1 MKVETLLPLGKLDP
15 GLRESD
21 TPLDI
26 RTVFRDAQEVEAL
39 AYDGMVV
46 EETKDD
52 PYVVL
57 GLAAQAT
64 QRITLSTSIA
74 LAFPRSPTVTAMSA
88 WTLQKLSNGRF
99 ILGLGTQ
106 VKGHIERRYG
116 LKWFSPAA
124 WMREYI
130 QAVRAIWDC
139 WQNGTALNF
148 QGERY
153 KLNLMVPL
161 FTPTPIE
168 HPNIPIQIAAVNPYI
183 CQVAGEVADG
193 IRPHPVCTPSYIRN
207 VMLPAV
213 AKGAAKAGRNPNGI
227 AVCMKPFVATAPDE
241 ATLRERMQTVRARLA
256 FYGSTPAYRV
266 VFETHGLGDLATELN
281 QLSRQQRWE
290 DMPPLVTDEM
300 IETFAAVGTYDQIAA
315 RIKQRYGGLI
325 THIEFGIPVRNDTEH
340 RQLREI
346 IQDLRRVA

>member
-15 GLRESD
+15 GLRESE

-74 LAFPRSPTVTAMSA
+74 LAFPRSPTVTALSA

-116 LKWFSPAA
+116 LTWSSPAA

-139 WQNGTALNF
+139 WQNGAALNF

-168 HPNIPIQIAAVNPYI
+168 HPNIPIQVAAVNPYI

-193 IRPHPVCTPSYIRN
+193 IRPHPVCTPSYIRT

-213 AKGAAKAGRNPNGI
+213 AKGAAKAGRNPKDI
-227 AVCMKPFVATAPDE
+227 AVCMKPFVATAADA
-241 ATLRERMQTVRARLA
+241 ATLRERRQIVRARLA

-266 VFETHGLGDLATELN
+266 VFETHGLGELATELN

-300 IETFAAVGTYDQIAA
+300 IETFAAVGTYEQIAA
-315 RIKQRYGGLI
+315 RIKQRYDGLI
-325 THIEFGIPVRNDTEH
+325 THIEFGIPVRNDPE
-340 RQLREI
+340 RGQLREI

>member
-15 GLRESD
+15 GLRESE

-26 RTVFRDAQEVEAL
+26 RTVFRDAQEVESL
-39 AYDGMVV
+39 GYDGMVV

-64 QRITLSTSIA
+64 QRITLSTSVA

-116 LKWFSPAA
+116 FKWSSPAA

-139 WQNGTALNF
+139 WQNGVALNF

-168 HPNIPIQIAAVNPYI
+168 HPHIPIQIAAVNPYI

-193 IRPHPVCTPSYIRN
+193 IRLHPVCTPSYIRK

-213 AKGAAKAGRNPNGI
+213 AKGAAKAGRNPKDV
-227 AVCMKPFVATAPDE
+227 AVCMKPFIATAPDE
-241 ATLRERMQTVRARLA
+241 ATLRERLRTVRARLA

-290 DMPPLVTDEM
+290 DMPPLVTNEM
-300 IETFAAVGTYDQIAA
+300 IETFAAIGTYDQIAA
-315 RIKQRYGGLI
+315 RIKQRYGELI
-325 THIEFGIPVRNDTEH
+325 THIEFGIPVRNDTE
-340 RQLREI
+340 RGQLREI
-346 IQDLRRVA
+346 IQDLRRGA

>member
-15 GLRESD
+15 GLRESE

-26 RTVFRDAQEVEAL
+26 RTVFRDAQEVETL
-39 AYDGMVV
+39 GYDGMVV

-52 PYVVL
+52 PYVAL

-64 QRITLSTSIA
+64 HRITLSTSVA
-74 LAFPRSPTVTAMSA
+74 LAFPRSPTVTAIAA

-99 ILGLGTQ
+99 TLGLGTQ

-116 LKWFSPAA
+116 LKWSAPAA

-130 QAVRAIWDC
+130 HAVRALWDC
-139 WQNGTALNF
+139 WQHGTKLNF

-168 HPNIPIQIAAVNPYI
+168 HPHIPIHIAAVNPYI

-193 IRPHPVCTPSYIRN
+193 IRPHPVCTPSYICN

-213 AKGAAKAGRNPNGI
+213 AKGAAKAGRNPKDI
-227 AVCMKPFVATAPDE
+227 AVCMKPFVATAADE
-241 ATLRERMQTVRARLA
+241 ATLRERLQTVRARLA

-300 IETFAAVGTYDQIAA
+300 IDTFATVGTYEQIAA

-325 THIEFGIPVRNDTEH
+325 THIEFGIPVRNDAE
-340 RQLREI
+340 RGQLREL